1 MVINPCLGL
10 NKKKK
15 ILYII
20 DKMYYIGDK
29 EGGKLMLG
37 FDVELEEWVK
47 IKVVGVGG
55 GGSNA
60 VDGMVDAK
68 INGVDFIS
76 VNTDKQ
82 ALCRS
87 KAEYK
92 VQIGEKLTKGLGAGA
107 DPEVGR
113 KAAEESKNEII
124 KLLEDSEM
132 VFITAGMGGGT
143 GTGAAPV
150 IAQLAKEMGK
160 LTVGVVT
167 KPFTFEG
174 KKRMKQAELGIEE
187 LKSKVDTLITIPND
201 RLLQVVQKNTSML
214 KAFSIADDVL
224 RQAIQSVSELI
235 KVPGIINLD
244 FADVKRIMGDK
255 GLAHIGIGSAKGD
268 NKAIEAVRQAI
279 ESPLLE
285 TSIVGARGVIL
296 NISGGLDLSLVEI
309 NEASNIIYESCHED
323 VDLIFGANVKEELGD
338 EVTVTVIATGF
349 DPDMQ
354 KVAKE
359 TERIIKNELN
369 SDIATVESSE
379 EKEDSALSIT
389 STVVEAHIEDDY
401 DMEIPPFLRNRRRK

>member
-1 MVINPCLGL
+1 
-10 NKKKK
+10 
-15 ILYII
+15 
-20 DKMYYIGDK
+20 
-29 EGGKLMLG
+29 MLG

-68 INGVDFIS
+68 IKGVDFIS

-174 KKRMKQAELGIEE
+174 RKRMKQAETGIEE

-214 KAFSIADDVL
+214 QAFSIADDVL
-224 RQAIQSVSELI
+224 SQAIQSVSELI

-359 TERIIKNELN
+359 TRKIIKEELN
-369 SDIATVESSE
+369 KDVATVESTTVE
-379 EKEDSALSIT
+379 EEAPSIT
-389 STVVEAHIEDDY
+389 KVVSEPQIDVDE
-401 DMEIPPFLRNRRRK
+401 DMEIPSFIRNRRKRK

>member
-1 MVINPCLGL
+1 
-10 NKKKK
+10 
-15 ILYII
+15 
-20 DKMYYIGDK
+20 
-29 EGGKLMLG
+29 MLG

-174 KKRMKQAELGIEE
+174 RKRMKQAETGIEE

-214 KAFSIADDVL
+214 QAVSIADDVL

-359 TERIIKNELN
+359 TRKIIKEELN
-369 SDIATVESSE
+369 KDVATVESTTVE
-379 EKEDSALSIT
+379 EEAPSIT
-389 STVVEAHIEDDY
+389 KVVSEPQIDVDE
-401 DMEIPPFLRNRRRK
+401 DMEIPSFIRNRRKRK

>member
-1 MVINPCLGL
+1 
-10 NKKKK
+10 
-15 ILYII
+15 
-20 DKMYYIGDK
+20 
-29 EGGKLMLG
+29 MLG

-174 KKRMKQAELGIEE
+174 RKRMKQAETGIEE

-214 KAFSIADDVL
+214 QAFSIADDVL
-224 RQAIQSVSELI
+224 KQAIQSVSELI

-359 TERIIKNELN
+359 TRKIIKEELN
-369 SDIATVESSE
+369 KEVATVES
-379 EKEDSALSIT
+379 
-389 STVVEAHIEDDY
+389 TVVEEEAPSITKAVSEPQIDVDE
-401 DMEIPPFLRNRRRK
+401 DMEIPSFIRNRRKRK

>member
-1 MVINPCLGL
+1 
-10 NKKKK
+10 
-15 ILYII
+15 
-20 DKMYYIGDK
+20 
-29 EGGKLMLG
+29 MLG

-174 KKRMKQAELGIEE
+174 RKRMKQAETGIEE

-214 KAFSIADDVL
+214 QAFSIADDVL

-359 TERIIKNELN
+359 TRKIIKEELN
-369 SDIATVESSE
+369 KEVATVESTTVE
-379 EKEDSALSIT
+379 EEAPSIT
-389 STVVEAHIEDDY
+389 KAVSEPQIDVDE
-401 DMEIPPFLRNRRRK
+401 DMEIPSFIRNRRKRK

>member
-1 MVINPCLGL
+1 
-10 NKKKK
+10 
-15 ILYII
+15 
-20 DKMYYIGDK
+20 
-29 EGGKLMLG
+29 MLG

-174 KKRMKQAELGIEE
+174 RKRMKQAETGIEE

-214 KAFSIADDVL
+214 QAFSIADDVL

-359 TERIIKNELN
+359 AEKVIRRELD
-369 SDIATVESSE
+369 SDIATVETSSE
-379 EKEDSALSIT
+379 EKEEPTPSIT
-389 STVVEAHIEDDY
+389 STVGEANIEDDY
-401 DMEIPPFLRNRRRK
+401 DMEIPPFLRNRKRRK

>member
-1 MVINPCLGL
+1 
-10 NKKKK
+10 
-15 ILYII
+15 
-20 DKMYYIGDK
+20 
-29 EGGKLMLG
+29 MLG

-359 TERIIKNELN
+359 AEKVIRRELD
-369 SDIATVESSE
+369 SDIATVETYSE
-379 EKEDSALSIT
+379 EKEEPTPSIT
-389 STVVEAHIEDDY
+389 STVGEANIEDDY
-401 DMEIPPFLRNRRRK
+401 DMEIPPFLRNRKRRK

>member
-1 MVINPCLGL
+1 MIHDGR
-10 NKKKK
+10 K
-15 ILYII
+15 LYVVD

-174 KKRMKQAELGIEE
+174 RKRMKQAETGIEE

-214 KAFSIADDVL
+214 QAFSIADDVL

-359 TERIIKNELN
+359 TRKIIKEELN
-369 SDIATVESSE
+369 KEVATVES
-379 EKEDSALSIT
+379 
-389 STVVEAHIEDDY
+389 TVVEEAPSITKAVSEPQIDVDE
-401 DMEIPPFLRNRRRK
+401 DMEIPSFIRNRRKRK

>member
-1 MVINPCLGL
+1 
-10 NKKKK
+10 
-15 ILYII
+15 
-20 DKMYYIGDK
+20 
-29 EGGKLMLG
+29 MLG

-359 TERIIKNELN
+359 AEKVIRRELD
-369 SDIATVESSE
+369 SDIATVETSSE
-379 EKEDSALSIT
+379 EKEEPTPSIT
-389 STVVEAHIEDDY
+389 STVGEANIEDDY
-401 DMEIPPFLRNRRRK
+401 DMEIPPFLRNRKRRK

>member
-1 MVINPCLGL
+1 MIHGGRKLYVID
-10 NKKKK
+10 
-15 ILYII
+15 

-29 EGGKLMLG
+29 EGGELMLG

-174 KKRMKQAELGIEE
+174 RKRMKQAETGIEE

-214 KAFSIADDVL
+214 QAFSIADDVL

-359 TERIIKNELN
+359 TRKIIKEELN
-369 SDIATVESSE
+369 KEVATVES
-379 EKEDSALSIT
+379 
-389 STVVEAHIEDDY
+389 TVVEEAPSITKAVSEPQIDVDE
-401 DMEIPPFLRNRRRK
+401 DMEIPSFIRNRRKRK

>member
-1 MVINPCLGL
+1 MIHDGR
-10 NKKKK
+10 K
-15 ILYII
+15 LYVVD

-29 EGGKLMLG
+29 EGGELMLG

-68 INGVDFIS
+68 ISGVDFIS

-174 KKRMKQAELGIEE
+174 RKRMKQAETGIEE

-214 KAFSIADDVL
+214 QAFSIADDVL

-359 TERIIKNELN
+359 TRKIIKEELN
-369 SDIATVESSE
+369 KEVATVES
-379 EKEDSALSIT
+379 
-389 STVVEAHIEDDY
+389 TVVEEAPSITKAVSEPQIDVDE
-401 DMEIPPFLRNRRRK
+401 DMEIPSFIRNRRKRK

>member
-1 MVINPCLGL
+1 MIHDGRKLYVID
-10 NKKKK
+10 
-15 ILYII
+15 

-29 EGGKLMLG
+29 EGGELMLG

-174 KKRMKQAELGIEE
+174 RKRMKQAETGIEE

-214 KAFSIADDVL
+214 QAFSIADDVL

-359 TERIIKNELN
+359 TRKIIKEELN
-369 SDIATVESSE
+369 KEVATVES
-379 EKEDSALSIT
+379 
-389 STVVEAHIEDDY
+389 TVVEEAPSITKAVSEPRIDVDE
-401 DMEIPPFLRNRRRK
+401 DMEIPSFIRNRRKRK

>member
-1 MVINPCLGL
+1 MMDEN
-10 NKKKK
+10 
-15 ILYII
+15 YIYI
-20 DKMYYIGDK
+20 DDKMYYIGDK
-29 EGGKLMLG
+29 EGGELMLG

-174 KKRMKQAELGIEE
+174 RKRMKQAETGIEE

-214 KAFSIADDVL
+214 QAFSIADDVL

-323 VDLIFGANVKEELGD
+323 VDLIFGANVKEDLGD

-359 TERIIKNELN
+359 TRKIIKEELN
-369 SDIATVESSE
+369 KDVATVESTTVE
-379 EKEDSALSIT
+379 EEAPSIT
-389 STVVEAHIEDDY
+389 KAVSEPQIDVDE
-401 DMEIPPFLRNRRRK
+401 DMEIPSFIRNRRKRK

>member
-1 MVINPCLGL
+1 
-10 NKKKK
+10 
-15 ILYII
+15 
-20 DKMYYIGDK
+20 
-29 EGGKLMLG
+29 MLG

-244 FADVKRIMGDK
+244 FADVKRIMGYK

-359 TERIIKNELN
+359 AEKVIRRELD
-369 SDIATVESSE
+369 SDIATVETSSE
-379 EKEDSALSIT
+379 EKEEPTPSIT
-389 STVVEAHIEDDY
+389 STVGEANIEDDY
-401 DMEIPPFLRNRRRK
+401 DMEIPPFLRNRKRRK

>member
-1 MVINPCLGL
+1 
-10 NKKKK
+10 
-15 ILYII
+15 
-20 DKMYYIGDK
+20 
-29 EGGKLMLG
+29 MLG

-113 KAAEESKNEII
+113 KDAEESKNEII

-174 KKRMKQAELGIEE
+174 RKRMKQAETGIEE

-214 KAFSIADDVL
+214 QAFSIADDVL

-359 TERIIKNELN
+359 TRKIIKEELN
-369 SDIATVESSE
+369 KEVATVES
-379 EKEDSALSIT
+379 
-389 STVVEAHIEDDY
+389 TVVEEEAPSITKAVSEPQIDVDE
-401 DMEIPPFLRNRRRK
+401 DMEIPSFIRNRRKRK

>member
-1 MVINPCLGL
+1 
-10 NKKKK
+10 
-15 ILYII
+15 
-20 DKMYYIGDK
+20 MYYIGDK
-29 EGGKLMLG
+29 EGGELMLG

-174 KKRMKQAELGIEE
+174 RKRMKQAETGIEE

-214 KAFSIADDVL
+214 QAFSIADDVL

-296 NISGGLDLSLVEI
+296 NISGGLDLCLVEI

-359 TERIIKNELN
+359 TRKIIKEELN
-369 SDIATVESSE
+369 KDVATVESTTVE
-379 EKEDSALSIT
+379 EEAPSIT
-389 STVVEAHIEDDY
+389 KVVSEPQIDVDE
-401 DMEIPPFLRNRRRK
+401 DMEIPSFIRNRRKRK

>member
-1 MVINPCLGL
+1 MI
-10 NKKKK
+10 
-15 ILYII
+15 
-20 DKMYYIGDK
+20 
-29 EGGKLMLG
+29 G

-47 IKVVGVGG
+47 IKVIGVGG

-82 ALCRS
+82 ALARS
-87 KAEYK
+87 KAETK
-92 VQIGEKLTKGLGAGA
+92 VQIGEKLTRGLGAGA
-107 DPEVGR
+107 DPDVGR

-124 KLLEDSEM
+124 KLIEDSEM

-150 IAQLAKEMGK
+150 IAQTAKEMGK

-174 KKRMKQAELGIEE
+174 KKRMKQAEDGIEE
-187 LKSKVDTLITIPND
+187 LKHKVDTLITIPND
-201 RLLQVVQKNTSML
+201 RLLQIVQKNTSML

-255 GLAHIGIGSAKGD
+255 GIAHIGIGSAKGD
-268 NKAIEAVRQAI
+268 NKAIEAVKQAI

-285 TSIVGARGVIL
+285 TSIVGAKGVIL
-296 NISGGLDLSLVEI
+296 NISGGLDLSLMEI
-309 NEASNIIYESCHED
+309 NEAASIIYESCHEE

-349 DPDMQ
+349 DENMQ
-354 KVAKE
+354 KKAKE
-359 TERIIKNELN
+359 TERILKQELE
-369 SDIATVESSE
+369 SDFKPVSE
-379 EKEDSALSIT
+379 ETVAEPVLPISDDVDDSANVQKDI
-389 STVVEAHIEDDY
+389 
-401 DMEIPPFLRNRRRK
+401 DMEIPEFILKRRKR

>member
-1 MVINPCLGL
+1 
-10 NKKKK
+10 
-15 ILYII
+15 
-20 DKMYYIGDK
+20 
-29 EGGKLMLG
+29 
-37 FDVELEEWVK
+37 
-47 IKVVGVGG
+47 
-55 GGSNA
+55 
-60 VDGMVDAK
+60 
-68 INGVDFIS
+68 
-76 VNTDKQ
+76 
-82 ALCRS
+82 
-87 KAEYK
+87 
-92 VQIGEKLTKGLGAGA
+92 
-107 DPEVGR
+107 
-113 KAAEESKNEII
+113 
-124 KLLEDSEM
+124 M

-174 KKRMKQAELGIEE
+174 RKRMKQAETGIEE

-214 KAFSIADDVL
+214 QAFSIADDVL

-359 TERIIKNELN
+359 TRKIIKEELN
-369 SDIATVESSE
+369 KEVATVES
-379 EKEDSALSIT
+379 
-389 STVVEAHIEDDY
+389 TVVEEEAPSITKAVSEPQIDVDE
-401 DMEIPPFLRNRRRK
+401 DMEIPSFIRNRRKRK

>member
-1 MVINPCLGL
+1 
-10 NKKKK
+10 
-15 ILYII
+15 
-20 DKMYYIGDK
+20 
-29 EGGKLMLG
+29 MLG

-359 TERIIKNELN
+359 TRKIIKEELN
-369 SDIATVESSE
+369 KEVATVES
-379 EKEDSALSIT
+379 
-389 STVVEAHIEDDY
+389 TVVEEEAPSITKAVSEPQIDVDE
-401 DMEIPPFLRNRRRK
+401 DMEIPSFIRNRRKRK

>member
-1 MVINPCLGL
+1 
-10 NKKKK
+10 
-15 ILYII
+15 
-20 DKMYYIGDK
+20 
-29 EGGKLMLG
+29 MLG

-124 KLLEDSEM
+124 KLLVDSEM

-174 KKRMKQAELGIEE
+174 RKRMKQAETGIEE

-214 KAFSIADDVL
+214 QAFSIADDVL

-323 VDLIFGANVKEELGD
+323 VDLIFGANVKEDLGD

-359 TERIIKNELN
+359 TRKIIKEELN
-369 SDIATVESSE
+369 KEVATVES
-379 EKEDSALSIT
+379 
-389 STVVEAHIEDDY
+389 TVVEEEAPSITKAVSEPQIDVDE
-401 DMEIPPFLRNRRRK
+401 DMEIPSFIRNRRKRK

>member
-1 MVINPCLGL
+1 
-10 NKKKK
+10 
-15 ILYII
+15 
-20 DKMYYIGDK
+20 
-29 EGGKLMLG
+29 MLG

-174 KKRMKQAELGIEE
+174 RKRMKQAETGIEE

-214 KAFSIADDVL
+214 QAFSIADDVL

-359 TERIIKNELN
+359 TRKIIKEELN
-369 SDIATVESSE
+369 KDVATVESTTVE
-379 EKEDSALSIT
+379 EEAPSIT
-389 STVVEAHIEDDY
+389 KVVSEPQIDVDE
-401 DMEIPPFLRNRRRK
+401 DMEIPSFIRNRRKRK

>member
-1 MVINPCLGL
+1 MIHDGR
-10 NKKKK
+10 K
-15 ILYII
+15 LYVVD

-29 EGGKLMLG
+29 EGGELMLG

-132 VFITAGMGGGT
+132 IFITAGMGGGT

-174 KKRMKQAELGIEE
+174 RKRMKQAETGIEE

-214 KAFSIADDVL
+214 QAFSIADDVL

-359 TERIIKNELN
+359 TRKIIKEELN
-369 SDIATVESSE
+369 KEVATVES
-379 EKEDSALSIT
+379 
-389 STVVEAHIEDDY
+389 TVVEEAPSITKAVSEPQIDVDE
-401 DMEIPPFLRNRRRK
+401 DMEIPSFIRNRRKRK

>member
-1 MVINPCLGL
+1 MIS
-10 NKKKK
+10 
-15 ILYII
+15 
-20 DKMYYIGDK
+20 
-29 EGGKLMLG
+29 

-47 IKVVGVGG
+47 IKVIGVGG

-82 ALCRS
+82 ALARS
-87 KAEYK
+87 KAETK
-92 VQIGEKLTKGLGAGA
+92 VQIGEKLTRGLGAGA
-107 DPEVGR
+107 DPDVGR

-124 KLLEDSEM
+124 KLIEDSEM

-150 IAQLAKEMGK
+150 IAQTAKEMGK

-174 KKRMKQAELGIEE
+174 KKRMKQAEDGIEE
-187 LKSKVDTLITIPND
+187 LKHKVDTLITIPND
-201 RLLQVVQKNTSML
+201 RLLQIVQKNTSML

-255 GLAHIGIGSAKGD
+255 GIAHIGIGSAKGD
-268 NKAIEAVRQAI
+268 NKAIEAVKQAI

-296 NISGGLDLSLVEI
+296 NISGGLDLSLMEI
-309 NEASNIIYESCHED
+309 NEAASIIYESCHEE

-349 DPDMQ
+349 DENMQ
-354 KVAKE
+354 KKAKE
-359 TERIIKNELN
+359 TERILKQELE
-369 SDIATVESSE
+369 SDSKPVSE
-379 EKEDSALSIT
+379 ETVAEPVLPISDDVDDSANVQKDI
-389 STVVEAHIEDDY
+389 
-401 DMEIPPFLRNRRRK
+401 DMEIPEFILKRRKR

>member
-1 MVINPCLGL
+1 MIHDGRKLYVID
-10 NKKKK
+10 
-15 ILYII
+15 

-174 KKRMKQAELGIEE
+174 RKRMKQAETGIEE

-214 KAFSIADDVL
+214 QAFSIADDVL

-359 TERIIKNELN
+359 TRKIIKEELN
-369 SDIATVESSE
+369 KEVATVES
-379 EKEDSALSIT
+379 
-389 STVVEAHIEDDY
+389 TVVEEAPSITKAVSEPRIDVDE
-401 DMEIPPFLRNRRRK
+401 DMEIPSFIRNRRKRK

>member
-1 MVINPCLGL
+1 
-10 NKKKK
+10 
-15 ILYII
+15 
-20 DKMYYIGDK
+20 MYYIGDK
-29 EGGKLMLG
+29 EGGELMLG

-60 VDGMVDAK
+60 VDGMVNAK

-174 KKRMKQAELGIEE
+174 RKRMKQAETGIEE

-214 KAFSIADDVL
+214 QAFSIADDVL

-323 VDLIFGANVKEELGD
+323 VDLIFGANVKEDLGD

-359 TERIIKNELN
+359 TRKIIKEELN
-369 SDIATVESSE
+369 KEVATVES
-379 EKEDSALSIT
+379 
-389 STVVEAHIEDDY
+389 TVVEEEAPSITKAVSEPQIDVDE
-401 DMEIPPFLRNRRRK
+401 DMEIPSFIRNRRKRK

>member
-1 MVINPCLGL
+1 MIHDGR
-10 NKKKK
+10 K
-15 ILYII
+15 LYVVD

-29 EGGKLMLG
+29 EGGELMLG

-132 VFITAGMGGGT
+132 IFITAGMGGGT

-174 KKRMKQAELGIEE
+174 RKRMKQAETGIEE

-214 KAFSIADDVL
+214 QAFSIADDVL

-359 TERIIKNELN
+359 TRKIIKEELN
-369 SDIATVESSE
+369 KEVATVES
-379 EKEDSALSIT
+379 
-389 STVVEAHIEDDY
+389 TVVEEAPSITKAVSEPRIDVDE
-401 DMEIPPFLRNRRRK
+401 DMEIPSFIRNRRKRK

>member
-1 MVINPCLGL
+1 
-10 NKKKK
+10 
-15 ILYII
+15 
-20 DKMYYIGDK
+20 
-29 EGGKLMLG
+29 MLG

-174 KKRMKQAELGIEE
+174 RKRMKQAETGIEE

-214 KAFSIADDVL
+214 QAFSIADDVL

-359 TERIIKNELN
+359 TRKIIKEELN
-369 SDIATVESSE
+369 KEVATVES
-379 EKEDSALSIT
+379 
-389 STVVEAHIEDDY
+389 TVVEEAPSITKAVSEPQIDVDE
-401 DMEIPPFLRNRRRK
+401 DMEIPSFIRNRRKRK

>member
-1 MVINPCLGL
+1 MAYDGR
-10 NKKKK
+10 K
-15 ILYII
+15 LYII
-20 DKMYYIGDK
+20 DDKMYYIGDK
-29 EGGKLMLG
+29 EGGELMLG

-174 KKRMKQAELGIEE
+174 RKRMKQAETGIEE

-214 KAFSIADDVL
+214 QAFSIADDVL

-359 TERIIKNELN
+359 TRKIIKEELN
-369 SDIATVESSE
+369 NEVATVESTVE
-379 EKEDSALSIT
+379 EEAPSIT
-389 STVVEAHIEDDY
+389 KVVSEPQIDVDE
-401 DMEIPPFLRNRRRK
+401 DMEIPSFIRNRRKRK

>member
-1 MVINPCLGL
+1 MIHDGR
-10 NKKKK
+10 K
-15 ILYII
+15 LYII
-20 DKMYYIGDK
+20 DDKMYYIGDK
-29 EGGKLMLG
+29 EGGELMLG

-174 KKRMKQAELGIEE
+174 RKRMKQAETGIEE

-214 KAFSIADDVL
+214 QAFSIADDVL

-359 TERIIKNELN
+359 TRKIIKEELN
-369 SDIATVESSE
+369 KEVATVES
-379 EKEDSALSIT
+379 
-389 STVVEAHIEDDY
+389 TVVEEAPSITKAVSEPQIDVDE
-401 DMEIPPFLRNRRRK
+401 DMEIPSFIRNRRKRK

>member
-1 MVINPCLGL
+1 
-10 NKKKK
+10 
-15 ILYII
+15 
-20 DKMYYIGDK
+20 
-29 EGGKLMLG
+29 MLG

-244 FADVKRIMGDK
+244 FADVKRIMGDI

-359 TERIIKNELN
+359 AEKVIRRELD
-369 SDIATVESSE
+369 SDIATVETSSE
-379 EKEDSALSIT
+379 EKEEPTPSIT
-389 STVVEAHIEDDY
+389 STVGEANIEDDY
-401 DMEIPPFLRNRRRK
+401 DMEIPPFLRNRKRRK

>member
-1 MVINPCLGL
+1 
-10 NKKKK
+10 
-15 ILYII
+15 
-20 DKMYYIGDK
+20 MYYIGDK
-29 EGGKLMLG
+29 EGGELMLG

-174 KKRMKQAELGIEE
+174 RKRMKQAETGIEE

-214 KAFSIADDVL
+214 QAFSIADDVL

-323 VDLIFGANVKEELGD
+323 VDLIFGANVKEDLGD

-359 TERIIKNELN
+359 TRKIIKEELN
-369 SDIATVESSE
+369 KEVATVES
-379 EKEDSALSIT
+379 
-389 STVVEAHIEDDY
+389 TVVEEEAPSITKAVSEPQIDVDE
-401 DMEIPPFLRNRRRK
+401 DMEIPSFIRNRRKRK

>member
-1 MVINPCLGL
+1 
-10 NKKKK
+10 
-15 ILYII
+15 
-20 DKMYYIGDK
+20 
-29 EGGKLMLG
+29 MLG

-174 KKRMKQAELGIEE
+174 RKRMKQAETGIEE

-214 KAFSIADDVL
+214 QAFSIADDVL

-359 TERIIKNELN
+359 TRKIIKEELN
-369 SDIATVESSE
+369 KEVATVES
-379 EKEDSALSIT
+379 
-389 STVVEAHIEDDY
+389 TVVEEAPSITKAVSEPRIDVDE
-401 DMEIPPFLRNRRRK
+401 DMEIPSFIRNRRKRK

>member
-1 MVINPCLGL
+1 MIHDGRKLYVID
-10 NKKKK
+10 
-15 ILYII
+15 

-29 EGGKLMLG
+29 EGGELMLG

-68 INGVDFIS
+68 ISGVDFIS

-174 KKRMKQAELGIEE
+174 RKRMKQAETGIEE

-214 KAFSIADDVL
+214 QAFSIADDVL

-359 TERIIKNELN
+359 TRKIIKEELN
-369 SDIATVESSE
+369 KEVATVES
-379 EKEDSALSIT
+379 
-389 STVVEAHIEDDY
+389 TVVEEAPSITKAVSEPRIDVDE
-401 DMEIPPFLRNRRRK
+401 DMEIPSFIRNRRKRK

>member
-1 MVINPCLGL
+1 
-10 NKKKK
+10 
-15 ILYII
+15 
-20 DKMYYIGDK
+20 
-29 EGGKLMLG
+29 MLG
-37 FDVELEEWVK
+37 FDIELEEWVK

-150 IAQLAKEMGK
+150 IAQIAKEMGK

-174 KKRMKQAELGIEE
+174 RKRMKQAETGIEE

-214 KAFSIADDVL
+214 QAFSIADDVL

-323 VDLIFGANVKEELGD
+323 VDLIFGANVKEDLGD

-359 TERIIKNELN
+359 TRKIIKEELN
-369 SDIATVESSE
+369 KEVATVES
-379 EKEDSALSIT
+379 
-389 STVVEAHIEDDY
+389 TVVEEEAPSITKAVSEPQIDVDE
-401 DMEIPPFLRNRRRK
+401 DMEIPSFIRNRRKRK

>member
-1 MVINPCLGL
+1 
-10 NKKKK
+10 
-15 ILYII
+15 
-20 DKMYYIGDK
+20 
-29 EGGKLMLG
+29 MLG

-174 KKRMKQAELGIEE
+174 RKRMKQAETGIEE

-214 KAFSIADDVL
+214 QAFSIADDVL

-359 TERIIKNELN
+359 TRKIIKEELN
-369 SDIATVESSE
+369 KDVATVESTTVE
-379 EKEDSALSIT
+379 EAPSIT
-389 STVVEAHIEDDY
+389 KVVSEPQIDVDE
-401 DMEIPPFLRNRRRK
+401 DMEIPSFIRNRRKRK

>member
-1 MVINPCLGL
+1 MMDE
-10 NKKKK
+10 K
-15 ILYII
+15 LYII
-20 DKMYYIGDK
+20 DDKMYYIGDK
-29 EGGKLMLG
+29 EGGELMLG

-174 KKRMKQAELGIEE
+174 RKRMKQAETGIEE

-214 KAFSIADDVL
+214 QAFSIADDVL

-359 TERIIKNELN
+359 TRKIIKEELN
-369 SDIATVESSE
+369 NEVATVESTVE
-379 EKEDSALSIT
+379 EEAPSIT
-389 STVVEAHIEDDY
+389 KVVSEPQIDVDE
-401 DMEIPPFLRNRRRK
+401 DMEIPSFIRNRRKRK

>member
-1 MVINPCLGL
+1 
-10 NKKKK
+10 
-15 ILYII
+15 
-20 DKMYYIGDK
+20 
-29 EGGKLMLG
+29 MLG

-143 GTGAAPV
+143 GTGAVPV

-359 TERIIKNELN
+359 AEKVIRRELD
-369 SDIATVESSE
+369 SDIATVETSSE
-379 EKEDSALSIT
+379 EKEEPTPSIT
-389 STVVEAHIEDDY
+389 STVGEANIEDDY
-401 DMEIPPFLRNRRRK
+401 DMEIPPFLRNRKRRK

>member
-1 MVINPCLGL
+1 MIHDGR
-10 NKKKK
+10 K
-15 ILYII
+15 LYVVD

-29 EGGKLMLG
+29 EGGELMLG

-68 INGVDFIS
+68 ISGVDFIS

-174 KKRMKQAELGIEE
+174 RKRMKQAETGIEE

-214 KAFSIADDVL
+214 QAFSIADDVL

-359 TERIIKNELN
+359 TRKIIKEELN
-369 SDIATVESSE
+369 KEVATVES
-379 EKEDSALSIT
+379 
-389 STVVEAHIEDDY
+389 TVVEEAPSITKAVSEPRIDVDE
-401 DMEIPPFLRNRRRK
+401 DMEIPSFIRNRRKRK

>member
-1 MVINPCLGL
+1 MIHDGR
-10 NKKKK
+10 K
-15 ILYII
+15 LYVVD

-29 EGGKLMLG
+29 EGGELMLG

-174 KKRMKQAELGIEE
+174 RKRMKQAETGIEE

-214 KAFSIADDVL
+214 QAFSIADDVL

-359 TERIIKNELN
+359 TRKIIKEELN
-369 SDIATVESSE
+369 KEVATVES
-379 EKEDSALSIT
+379 
-389 STVVEAHIEDDY
+389 TVVEEAPSITKAVSEPRIDVDE
-401 DMEIPPFLRNRRRK
+401 DMEIPSFIRNRRKRK

>member
-1 MVINPCLGL
+1 MIHDGRKLYVID
-10 NKKKK
+10 
-15 ILYII
+15 

-29 EGGKLMLG
+29 EGGELMLG

-174 KKRMKQAELGIEE
+174 RKRMKQAETGIEE

-214 KAFSIADDVL
+214 QAFSIADDVL

-359 TERIIKNELN
+359 TRKIIKEELN
-369 SDIATVESSE
+369 KEVATVES
-379 EKEDSALSIT
+379 
-389 STVVEAHIEDDY
+389 TVVEEAPSITKAVSEPQIDVDE
-401 DMEIPPFLRNRRRK
+401 DMEIPSFIRNRRKRK

>member
-1 MVINPCLGL
+1 
-10 NKKKK
+10 
-15 ILYII
+15 
-20 DKMYYIGDK
+20 
-29 EGGKLMLG
+29 MLG

-174 KKRMKQAELGIEE
+174 RKRMKQAETGIEE

-359 TERIIKNELN
+359 AEKVIRRELD
-369 SDIATVESSE
+369 SDIATVETSSE
-379 EKEDSALSIT
+379 EKEEPTPSIT
-389 STVVEAHIEDDY
+389 STVGEANIEDDY
-401 DMEIPPFLRNRRRK
+401 DMEIPPFLRNRKRRK